1 MQDWKEY
8 ANVVTALFV
17 IVDPVAAVPVY
28 ISLMREHSPEEKRRT
43 PRLAAL
49 TVAIVLV
56 TAALIGESLLTFFG
70 VSIHSFRV
78 AGGILLLFMAISMLH
93 ARLSR
98 TQRTPDEAAEAVE
111 KESIAVVPLAIPL
124 LAGPGAISTVMIYTA
139 QAENWF
145 DRGFLI
151 LASLFVAVCV
161 WLALSLA
168 DAIRM
173 HLGKTGIN
181 ILIRLMGL
189 VLAAIAIEFMAAG
202 LGQLLPGLAAR

>member
-8 ANVVTALFV
+8 ANVVTELFV

-28 ISLMREHSPEEKRRT
+28 ISLMREQSHEEKRRT

-78 AGGILLLFMAISMLH
+78 AGGLLLLFMAIAMLH

-139 QAENWF
+139 EAENWF

-168 DAIRM
+168 NTIRM

-202 LGQLLPGLAAR
+202 LGQLLPGLSAR